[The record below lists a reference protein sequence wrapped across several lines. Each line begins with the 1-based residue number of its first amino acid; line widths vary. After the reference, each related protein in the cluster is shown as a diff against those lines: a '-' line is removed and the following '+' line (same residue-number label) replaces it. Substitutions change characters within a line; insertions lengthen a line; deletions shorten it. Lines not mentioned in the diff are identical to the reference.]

1 MQATITQPPRRSW
14 LPLLGLTALTLL
26 GQPAFSAPLVPPPTT
41 DNPAQERVITG
52 KILSGDDNQPL
63 PGASVAVKGTQRGTT
78 TDANGDYRI
87 NIPSNTNNAAL
98 VFSAVGFVTQ
108 EITVGNQTTV
118 NLTLNTDTR
127 SLNEVV
133 VIGYGTQKKSQTT
146 GAISSV
152 TSKQITELPITN
164 LGQAIQGRVAGVD
177 VAQSG
182 SRPGSTPTIR
192 VRGRRSFN
200 AGNNP
205 LYVVDGI
212 PLAGDRNEL
221 LSTRPSVLGSTVD
234 FVSSGYEDFNPNDVA
249 SMEILKDATATAIYG
264 ARGANGVVLI
274 TTKRGNTNNKTTIS
288 YDNYVGVTDALDKIH
303 LFNGA
308 EFTEF
313 VREAYRTTGQYT
325 NAQGQVVPTGQFD
338 PVADAKISVLGGDP
352 AVAAGI
358 AAGRSSDYQSL
369 ILRQGFQ
376 QNHSLGVQG
385 GNEKTQ
391 FYISAGYFKDKGIL
405 PGLDYS
411 RYSLRANIDH
421 QINKTFRVGLSSYF
435 MYSVQNGA
443 TLNPYSSTLQQNPLG
458 RPFDDNGNQIFFPTN
473 DALLTNPLAEVA
485 PGAQIDER
493 KKYRI
498 TNSLYAEANIIDGLK
513 YRVNFG
519 PDFSLR
525 RDGRFIGSQTNA
537 RKGGDPQAAS
547 NSQFGFNY
555 TLENILTYT
564 KTFGQVHNL
573 GITALQSI
581 QRDNFEYNNIQVQG
595 IPAESQSFYNEGS
608 ASSVLGV
615 GSNLIQWTINSFMG
629 RINYDYKDKY
639 LVTATLRRD
648 GSSRFGENTKYGNFP
663 GIALG
668 WNINNEEFM
677 KGSTWIDLLKLRVS
691 RGSVGNQGVAP
702 YQTQGLLGRTV
713 YAWGNNPAFGYRP
726 NTIGN
731 ADLRWE
737 ASTSSN
743 IGVDFS
749 FWRGRVSGS
758 LEVYQTN
765 TTALLLSD
773 QLPTSTGFNAVT
785 RNVGETRNRGL
796 EITVST
802 VNVNAKNGFKW
813 TTDLQF
819 TKNSEAIISLYNGAV
834 DDIGNRWFIG
844 KPLTAYYDFKKVG
857 IWQTEEADAAKA
869 YGNFLPGQVKI
880 ADIDGDGKFS
890 VTNDRTF
897 LGSDIPTFSAGITN
911 RFTFKGFDLNF
922 FVYARIGQTILSGF
936 HQNNNALAGRYQQIK
951 VDYWTPINPTNEFPR
966 PNANQEFPLYNTA
979 LIYFDGSFVKVR
991 NINFGYTFPASFTQK
1006 LRLQSLRLFT
1016 SIQQPFIFSSYR
1028 TKYNGVDPES
1038 SNGTVDNGIVPAT
1051 RITTFGLNIKF

>member
-1 MQATITQPPRRSW
+1 MQTTITQPPRRTW

-26 GQPAFSAPLVPPPTT
+26 SQPAFSAPPTTRPVT
-41 DNPAQERVITG
+41 DNPAQERTVSG
-52 KILSGDDNQPL
+52 KVLSGDDNQPL
-63 PGASVAVKGTQRGTT
+63 PGVSVAVKGSTRGTT

-87 NIPSNTNNAAL
+87 SVPTNNAVL
-98 VFSAVGFVTQ
+98 VFSAVGFVSQ
-108 EITVGNQTTV
+108 EITVGTKSAV

-152 TSKQITELPITN
+152 TSKQIIEMPITN
-164 LGQAIQGRVAGVD
+164 LGQALQGRVAGVD

-182 SRPGSTPTIR
+182 SRPGATPTIR

-221 LSTRPSVLGSTVD
+221 LSGRPSILGSTLD

-288 YDNYVGVTDALDKIH
+288 YDNYVGVTNALDKIN

-325 NAQGQVVPTGQFD
+325 NAQGQVVPTGTSD

-358 AAGRSSDYQSL
+358 AAGRSTDYQSL

-376 QNHSLGVQG
+376 QNHSLGIQG

-391 FYISAGYFKDKGIL
+391 FYISAGYFNDKGIL
-405 PGLDYS
+405 PGLDYT
-411 RYSLRANIDH
+411 RYSVRANVDH
-421 QINKTFRVGLSSYF
+421 QINKTFRVGLSTYLMNSI
-435 MYSVQNGA
+435 QNGA

-458 RPFDDNGNQIFFPTN
+458 RPYDDNGNLIFSPTN
-473 DALLTNPLAEVA
+473 DALLTNPLAEII
-485 PGAQIDER
+485 PGAQVDER

-498 TNSLYAEANIIDGLK
+498 FNSIYAEANIIEGLK

-519 PDFSLR
+519 PDYSIR
-525 RDGRFIGSQTNA
+525 RDGRFIGAQTNA
-537 RKGGDPQAAS
+537 RKFGDPQAAS
-547 NSQFGFNY
+547 TGQFGFNY
-555 TLENILTYT
+555 TLENILTYA
-564 KTFGQVHNL
+564 KTFGGVHNVN
-573 GITALQSI
+573 ITALQSI
-581 QRDNFEYNNIQVQG
+581 QRDNFEFNNIQVQG
-595 IPAESQSFYNEGS
+595 VPAETQQFYNVGN

-615 GSNLIQWTINSFMG
+615 GSFLLPWTINSYMG
-629 RINYDYKDKY
+629 RLNYDYKDKY

-648 GSSRFGENTKYGNFP
+648 GSTRFGENTKYGNFP

-668 WNINNEEFM
+668 WNISNEDFM
-677 KGSTWIDLLKLRVS
+677 KGSTWVDLLKLRLS

-702 YQTQGLLGRTV
+702 FQTQGLLGRTV
-713 YAWGNNPAFGYRP
+713 YAWGNAGAFGYRP

-743 IGVDFS
+743 IGLDFS
-749 FWRGRVSGS
+749 FWQGRVSGS
-758 LEVYQTN
+758 LELYQTN

-773 QLPTSTGFNAVT
+773 QLPTSIGFNAVT

-802 VNVNAKNGFKW
+802 INVNTKGGFKW
-813 TTDLQF
+813 STDLQF
-819 TKNSEAIISLYNGAV
+819 TKNNEAIISLYNGAV

-857 IWQTEEADAAKA
+857 IWQTAEADAAKA

-897 LGSDIPTFSAGITN
+897 IGSDIPKFSAGITN

-922 FVYARIGQTILSGF
+922 FIYARIGQTILSGF

-951 VDYWTPINPTNEFPR
+951 VDYWTPNNPTNEFPR

-991 NINFGYTFPASFTQK
+991 NINFGYTFPSSITQK

-1016 SIQQPFIFSSYR
+1016 SIQQPFIFSTYR
-1028 TKYNGVDPES
+1028 SKYNGVDPES

-1051 RITTFGLNIKF
+1051 SITTFGLNVKF

>member
-1 MQATITQPPRRSW
+1 MNTTITQPPRKSW
-14 LPLLGLTALTLL
+14 LPLLGLTALALL
-26 GQPAFSAPLVPPPTT
+26 GQPAFCAPLAGDPPITT
-41 DNPAQERVITG
+41 NPAQERVVSG
-52 KILSGDDNQPL
+52 KVLSGDDNSPL
-63 PGASVAVKGTQRGTT
+63 PGATITVKGTTRGTT

-87 NIPSNTNNAAL
+87 NIASNQAVL

-108 EITVGNQTTV
+108 EITVGNQSTV

-152 TSKQITELPITN
+152 TSKQITEMPITN

-182 SRPGSTPTIR
+182 SRPGATPTIR

-221 LSTRPSVLGSTVD
+221 LSTRPSILGSTMD
-234 FVSSGYEDFNPNDVA
+234 FVSAGYEDFNPNDVA

-288 YDNYVGVTDALDKIH
+288 YDNYLGVTNALDKVN

-325 NAQGQVVPTGQFD
+325 NAAGQVVPTGQSD

-352 AVAAGI
+352 NVAAGI
-358 AAGRSSDYQSL
+358 AAGRSTDYQSL

-376 QNHSLGVQG
+376 QNHSLGIQG

-391 FYISAGYFKDKGIL
+391 FYISAGYFKDKGIM
-405 PGLDYS
+405 PGLDYT
-411 RYSLRANIDH
+411 RYSLRANVDH
-421 QINKTFRVGLSSYF
+421 QINKIFRVGLSAYF
-435 MYSVQNGA
+435 MNSIQNGA
-443 TLNPYSSTLQQNPLG
+443 TLNPYNFTLQQNPLG
-458 RPFDDNGNQIFFPTN
+458 RPYDDNGNLIFSPTN
-473 DALLTNPLAEVA
+473 DALLTNPLAEII

-498 TNSLYAEANIIDGLK
+498 TNSLYLEANIIDGLK

-519 PDFSLR
+519 PDFSIR
-525 RDGRFIGSQTNA
+525 RDGRFIGAQTNA
-537 RKGGDPQAAS
+537 RKFGDPQAAT

-564 KTFGQVHNL
+564 KTFGQNHNL
-573 GITALQSI
+573 NITALQSI
-581 QRDNFEYNNIQVQG
+581 QRDNFDYSNIQVQG
-595 IPAESQSFYNEGS
+595 VPAESQSFNNEGS

-615 GSNLIQWTINSFMG
+615 GSNLIQWTINSYMG
-629 RINYDYKDKY
+629 RVNYDYKDKY

-668 WNINNEEFM
+668 WNISNEEFM
-677 KGSTWIDLLKLRVS
+677 KGISWIDLLKLRVS

-737 ASTSSN
+737 SSTSSN

-758 LEVYQTN
+758 LELYQTN

-785 RNVGETRNRGL
+785 RNVGETRNRGV

-802 VNVNAKNGFKW
+802 VNVNTKSGFKW

-819 TKNSEAIISLYNGAV
+819 TKNNEAIISLYNGAV

-844 KPLTAYYDFKKVG
+844 KPLTAYYDFKKIG
-857 IWQTEEADAAKA
+857 IWQTNEADAAKT
-869 YGNFLPGQVKI
+869 YGNFIPGQVKI

-897 LGSDIPTFSAGITN
+897 IGSDIPKFSAGITN

-922 FVYARIGQTILSGF
+922 FIYARIGQTILSGF
-936 HQNNNALAGRYQQIK
+936 HRDNNQLAGRYEQIK
-951 VDYWTPINPTNEFPR
+951 VDYWTPNNPTNEFPR

-991 NINFGYTFPASFTQK
+991 NINFGYTFPASLTQK
-1006 LRLQSLRLFT
+1006 IRLQSLRLFT

-1028 TKYNGVDPES
+1028 SKYNGVDPETS
-1038 SNGTVDNGIVPAT
+1038 DGTISNGVVPAT